1 MSGAEIWDMN
11 SYACCNSQCWRV
23 WDPNLSSPELCS
35 AANRHTASDGRVG
48 CSFPL
53 FSKLHFNFSLDL
65 LPVHFHLSTSRND
78 RNIITLQHKTHT
90 IKPYRRDKVSVRT
103 VKHLNS
109 APDMNIL
116 PQSTAGISCW
126 FPVFRSPA
134 GTSVC
139 ERAPCPRGFCTSPPT
154 PEPCE
159 ERHTWDTTHTRSGRV
174 SRRHTPVP
182 VVEVDVDLDGVINE
196 VGLQESGLGLLHVP
210 AEEQDVS

>member
-1 MSGAEIWDMN
+1 MN
-11 SYACCNSQCWRV
+11 LYTCCKSVLKSMRSKPQFTWTM
-23 WDPNLSSPELCS
+23 CS
-35 AANRHTASDGRVG
+35 ATNGHTASDGRVG

-78 RNIITLQHKTHT
+78 RNINTLQHKTHT
-90 IKPYRRDKVSVRT
+90 KKPYRRDKVSVRT

-116 PQSTAGISCW
+116 PQNTAGISCW

-139 ERAPCPRGFCTSPPT
+139 EQAPCPRGFCTSPPT

-159 ERHTWDTTHTRSGRV
+159 ERHTWAQNTHTERTRV
-174 SRRHTPVP
+174 G
-182 VVEVDVDLDGVINE
+182 DGTH
-196 VGLQESGLGLLHVP
+196 LSQL
-210 AEEQDVS
+210 